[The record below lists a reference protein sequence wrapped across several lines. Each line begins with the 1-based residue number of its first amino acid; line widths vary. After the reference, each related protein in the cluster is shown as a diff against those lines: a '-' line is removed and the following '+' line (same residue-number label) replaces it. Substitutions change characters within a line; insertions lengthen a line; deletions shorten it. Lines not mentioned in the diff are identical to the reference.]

1 MFLSSPSVRETGR
14 LRSRATRF
22 TQTPLLCDFPVHPLR
37 LSAQVDDMMH
47 GGVCFDREG
56 SLGTASR
63 ASPPRAGASPRRAG
77 GTRAVDRGSRPLGR
91 AGAAARPRHAS
102 ARGHQLGT
110 ERPFVARS
118 EASVNSS
125 CRSPRPRPRAPHP
138 RRTRTRRCP
147 RRRRET
153 WRPRRADARGVLKVR
168 PHPPRPRRSPTRHP
182 FIVGKEKNARPSGR
196 HTAWSLPSD
205 DPSHLK
211 RTKRSSFSV
220 LRSPFSAPRS
230 STRRSREATWAPRDR
245 SPRTSTSSRS
255 GRTPT
260 PRGTGCGSTSA
271 FQTRGPARRFFS
283 T

>member
-1 MFLSSPSVRETGR
+1 MVIADRRVGFRVSPGHSFTPRTFTKRRRSADRRRRARRRKRFVAPSPCMQKNMSYVRVEHFVPLRKMRRVRLRSPQEQTPDALVHVPSHVGCFSPLLPRETGR

-153 WRPRRADARGVLKVR
+153 PRLRRPR
-168 PHPPRPRRSPTRHP
+168 
-182 FIVGKEKNARPSGR
+182 
-196 HTAWSLPSD
+196 
-205 DPSHLK
+205 
-211 RTKRSSFSV
+211 
-220 LRSPFSAPRS
+220 
-230 STRRSREATWAPRDR
+230 
-245 SPRTSTSSRS
+245 
-255 GRTPT
+255 TPE
-260 PRGTGCGSTSA
+260 GS
-271 FQTRGPARRFFS
+271 
-283 T
+283 